1 MSPKA
6 LYRENSRTVAHDSK
20 IGRCGSGVVYHA
32 FIPDRPLWD
41 VDRWGSEDGEDDEW
55 SDHSPKSRSERR
67 PAILFV
73 NRQVYAEAAPIF
85 YRTNLFRLRIGISPH
100 IDCREWK
107 WDLVDDLTSIKH
119 ENLKLIR
126 RMHLKVRIFDSSGAP
141 SSVLSHGLDNGRVP
155 IEDRDWWWPKEYSR
169 SSYLAV
175 TSRLKAFADQMRAE
189 HSLLC
194 LRIYYDGWV
203 LGRPLDRKY
212 YQTVLEPLATIFGIP
227 KVQAL
232 GVRRNFARKI
242 ARAMKAEF
250 LAVEEIPEAYGTRII
265 RRKGKTVEERYK
277 LRAYYDSR
285 YKFLL
290 EWHD

>member
-1 MSPKA
+1 M
-6 LYRENSRTVAHDSK
+6 
-20 IGRCGSGVVYHA
+20 GGCGSGIVYHA

-41 VDRWGSEDGEDDEW
+41 MDRWGSEDWEGDEW
-55 SDHSPKSRSERR
+55 SGHWPKSRSERR
-67 PAILFV
+67 PAIFFV

-85 YRTNLFRLRIGISPH
+85 YRINLFRLSIGICPH

-107 WDLVDDLTSIKH
+107 WDLVDDLTSFKH

-126 RMHLKVRIFDSSGAP
+126 RMQIKVRVFDSPGSP
-141 SSVLSHGLDNGRVP
+141 SSVLPDGLDNGRVH

-175 TSRLKAFADQMRAE
+175 NSRLKAFADLMRAE

-194 LRIYYDGWV
+194 LGIFYYGWV
-203 LGRPLDRKY
+203 LGRPLDREC
-212 YQTVLEPLATIFGIP
+212 YQTVLEPLATIFGIRDV
-227 KVQAL
+227 KIY
-232 GVRRNFARKI
+232 GVERGFATKI
-242 ARAMKAEF
+242 AKAMEADF
-250 LAVEEIPEAYGTRII
+250 LAVEEIAEAYGTRMI
-265 RRKGKTVEERYK
+265 RRKRKTVEERYK

-290 EWHD
+290 EWQD